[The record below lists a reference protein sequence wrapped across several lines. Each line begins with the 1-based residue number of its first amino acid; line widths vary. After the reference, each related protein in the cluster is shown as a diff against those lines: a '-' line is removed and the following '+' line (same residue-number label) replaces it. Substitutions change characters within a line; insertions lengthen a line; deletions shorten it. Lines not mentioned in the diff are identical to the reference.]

1 MQYAKISSLLRYNI
15 CMKKITLIF
24 LLSTTYIFSNINA
37 VVSILPEQTFVK
49 AIGGDKVNI
58 SLMVQPGNSPHT
70 YEPKPSQ
77 MVEIAKAH
85 LYFAID
91 VEFEQVWLSKFKNL
105 NPDMQIIDLAENI
118 TKIEMADAHEE
129 DGHEEESD
137 ADHTEHNHEGKD
149 PHIWTAPAN
158 VKIIAQNI
166 YNALKKEDP
175 QNSDYYK
182 KNLDIFL
189 AEIDKTDREIIDIL
203 SSLKDG
209 KKFMV
214 FHPSWGYFA
223 QAYHLEQIAVEVE
236 GKEPKPK
243 ELIHLLEEAKK
254 EKVKA
259 IFTQPEFSDT
269 VAKIIAKELQIPVV
283 KVSPLAANW
292 SENLINIAK
301 AIAGKH

>member
-1 MQYAKISSLLRYNI
+1 
-15 CMKKITLIF
+15 MKKITLIF
-24 LLSTTYIFSNINA
+24 LLLTTYIFSNINT

-49 AIGGDKVNI
+49 AIGGEKVNV

-77 MVEIAKAH
+77 MIDIAKAD

-91 VEFEQVWLSKFKNL
+91 VEFEHVWLPKFQSL
-105 NPDMQIIDLAENI
+105 NPKIQVIDLTENV
-118 TKIEMADAHEE
+118 TKMQMQDKHECEAD
-129 DGHEEESD
+129 D
-137 ADHTEHNHEGKD
+137 EHHSEHEGED

-158 VKIIAQNI
+158 VKIIAENI
-166 YNALKKEDP
+166 YNALKKIDSE
-175 QNSDYYK
+175 NADYYK
-182 KNLDIFL
+182 RNLDIFL
-189 AEIDKTDREIIDIL
+189 ASIDETDRQIIDIL
-203 SSLKDG
+203 SSLEDG
-209 KKFMV
+209 QKFMV

-223 QAYHLEQIAVEVE
+223 KAYTLEQIAVEVE

-243 ELIHLLEEAKK
+243 ELIHLLTEAKE

-292 SENLINIAK
+292 SENLIKIAK
-301 AIAGKH
+301 AIAGKN

>member
-1 MQYAKISSLLRYNI
+1 
-15 CMKKITLIF
+15 MKKITLIF
-24 LLSTTYIFSNINA
+24 LVSTTYIFSNINA

-77 MVEIAKAH
+77 MVEIAKAQ

-91 VEFEQVWLSKFKNL
+91 VEFEQVWLSKFKSL
-105 NPDMQIIDLAENI
+105 NPEMQIIDLAEGI
-118 TKIEMADAHEE
+118 TKIEMTEAHEE
-129 DGHEEESD
+129 NGHEEESD
-137 ADHTEHNHEGKD
+137 TDHSEHKHEGKD

-158 VKIIAQNI
+158 VKIIAKNI

-175 QNSDYYK
+175 ENSDYYK

-189 AEIDKTDREIIDIL
+189 TEIDKIDREIIDIL

-243 ELIHLLEEAKK
+243 ELIHLLEEAKE

>member
-1 MQYAKISSLLRYNI
+1 
-15 CMKKITLIF
+15 MKKITLIF
-24 LLSTTYIFSNINA
+24 LLLTTYIFSNINA

-49 AIGGDKVNI
+49 AIGGDKVNV

-77 MVEIAKAH
+77 MIEIAKAD

-91 VEFEQVWLSKFKNL
+91 VEFEDVWLPKFQSL
-105 NPDMQIIDLAENI
+105 NPKMQVIDLANNV
-118 TKIEMADAHEE
+118 TKMQMQNKHNCEAE
-129 DGHEEESD
+129 G
-137 ADHTEHNHEGKD
+137 EHHSEHDEHKGED
-149 PHIWTAPAN
+149 PHIWTAPSN
-158 VKIIAQNI
+158 VKIIAKNI
-166 YNALKKEDP
+166 YNALKKIDP
-175 QNSDYYK
+175 LNADYYK
-182 KNLDIFL
+182 RNLDIFL
-189 AEIDKTDREIIDIL
+189 ASIDETDRLIIDIL
-203 SSLKDG
+203 SSLEDG
-209 KKFMV
+209 ERFMV

-223 QAYHLEQIAVEVE
+223 KAYNLEQIAVEVE

-243 ELIHLLEEAKK
+243 ELIHLLTEAKE

-292 SENLINIAK
+292 SENLISIAK
-301 AIAGKH
+301 AIAGKN

>member
-1 MQYAKISSLLRYNI
+1 
-15 CMKKITLIF
+15 MKKITLIF

-49 AIGGDKVNI
+49 SIVGDKVDV

-77 MVEIAKAH
+77 MIDIAKAH

-91 VEFEQVWLSKFKNL
+91 VEFEHVWLSKFQNL
-105 NPDMQIIDLAENI
+105 NPQMQVIDLADNI
-118 TKIEMADAHEE
+118 TKIQMLEM
-129 DGHEEESD
+129 HEEEGEE
-137 ADHTEHNHEGKD
+137 AHHNEHGHEGED

-166 YNALKKEDP
+166 YDALKKEDP
-175 QNSDYYK
+175 INTNYYK
-182 KNLDIFL
+182 RNLDIFL
-189 AEIDKTDREIIDIL
+189 ASIDETDRQITHIL
-203 SSLKDG
+203 SSLEDG
-209 KKFMV
+209 RRFMV

-223 QAYHLEQIAVEVE
+223 KAYNLEQIAVEVE

-243 ELIHLLEEAKK
+243 ELIHLLKEAKE

-292 SENLINIAK
+292 SENLINIAT
-301 AIAGKH
+301 AIAGKK

>member
-1 MQYAKISSLLRYNI
+1 
-15 CMKKITLIF
+15 MKKITLVF
-24 LLSTTYIFSNINA
+24 LLLTTYIFSNINA
-37 VVSILPEQTFVK
+37 MVSILPEQTFVK
-49 AIGGDKVNI
+49 AIGGDKVNV

-77 MVEIAKAH
+77 MVDIAKAD

-91 VEFEQVWLSKFKNL
+91 VEFEDVWLPKFQSL
-105 NPDMQIIDLAENI
+105 NPKMQVIDLADNV
-118 TKIEMADAHEE
+118 TKMQMQDKHVCEADDEHHGEHE
-129 DGHEEESD
+129 DD
-137 ADHTEHNHEGKD
+137 THEGVD
-149 PHIWTAPAN
+149 PHIWTAPSN
-158 VKIIAQNI
+158 VKIIAENI
-166 YNALKKEDP
+166 YNALKKIDP
-175 QNSDYYK
+175 LNADYYK
-182 KNLDIFL
+182 RNLDIFL
-189 AEIDKTDREIIDIL
+189 ASIDETDRQIIDIL
-203 SSLKDG
+203 SPLADG
-209 KKFMV
+209 ERFMV

-223 QAYHLEQIAVEVE
+223 KAYNLEQIAVEVE

-243 ELIHLLEEAKK
+243 ELIHLLTEAKE

-301 AIAGKH
+301 AIAGKN